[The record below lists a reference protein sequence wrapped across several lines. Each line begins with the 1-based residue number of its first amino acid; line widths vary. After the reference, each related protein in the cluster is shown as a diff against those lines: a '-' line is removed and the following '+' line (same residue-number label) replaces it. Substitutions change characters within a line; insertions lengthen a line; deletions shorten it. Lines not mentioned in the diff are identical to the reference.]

1 MSESPDLSA
10 RTAPAAA
17 PADRQWEG
25 GRRRG
30 RSAADASRTSYYG
43 LPVIHQP
50 HWKWLIVVYF
60 FLGGLSGA
68 SYVVAGIAE
77 LFGGG
82 DGRRIGRVGRY
93 LSLAALLP
101 CPVLLIL
108 DLGRPE
114 RFLNMLR
121 VLKLRSP
128 MSVGT
133 WGLTVFG
140 AFCTLSALGQAAR
153 DGLLG
158 RDTAPSRR
166 LGALPAKPLAVLGA
180 GPALFVGG
188 YTGVLLAATAVPLW
202 TKNYLLLGPLFLAS
216 ALSSATAAIALV
228 LVLARGT
235 SQRTLER
242 LERLDRI
249 ALVAELGLLLAV
261 RLNLGA
267 RLARPM
273 SRGHLG
279 RVYRLGVLGLGLG
292 APLAL
297 QSRALRRGG
306 TPARPTTAIA
316 SVLVLVGG
324 FLLRYLVVMAGRQ
337 SADDP
342 EATFELARGSGD

>member
-1 MSESPDLSA
+1 MSQSLDA
-10 RTAPAAA
+10 RDRTAPEA
-17 PADRQWEG
+17 PLDDRRWEG
-25 GRRRG
+25 GQQRRRRDG
-30 RSAADASRTSYYG
+30 GVVPTSYYG
-43 LPVIHQP
+43 LPVIHGP
-50 HWKWLIVVYF
+50 HWKWLIVLYF
-60 FLGGLSGA
+60 FLGGLSGGSYALA
-68 SYVVAGIAE
+68 SVAD

-82 DGRRIGRVGRY
+82 EGRRIARVGRY

-101 CPVLLIL
+101 CPILLIL

-114 RFLNMLR
+114 RFLYMLR

-128 MSVGT
+128 MSLGI

-140 AFCTLSALGQAAR
+140 GFCALSALVQAAR

-158 RDTAPSRR
+158 GDTAAARR
-166 LGALPAKPLAVLGA
+166 LRAVPTKPLAALGA

-202 TKNYLLLGPLFLAS
+202 TKSYLLLGPLFLTS

-228 LVLARGT
+228 LALARGT
-235 SQRTLER
+235 SRRTLER

-249 ALVAELGLLLAV
+249 AIVAELALLLAV

-267 RLARPM
+267 RLARPLT
-273 SRGHLG
+273 RGHLG
-279 RVYRLGVLGLGLG
+279 RVYRLGVLALGLA

-297 QSRALRRGG
+297 QFGVLHRGR
-306 TPARPTTAIA
+306 TPSRPTTALA
-316 SVLVLVGG
+316 SILVLVGG

-342 EATFELARGSGD
+342 EATFHLTRGAEH